1 MKNLESSNTILA
13 RKLAK
18 LVKYFLVDPHT
29 YMDHYGYTH
38 SSELFDDAQ
47 DEYDTPDGL
56 NVSCHRSDHA
66 FVICAGDFWNT
77 CSQERWRTEDTDII
91 CFSPSGGRDTFINS
105 IINFTDEIKFT
116 IKDPS
121 MYTEEVL
128 FQQSLVL
135 PSHAYD
141 TLELYL
147 ELMKVCTTPF
157 KVNLE
162 YIDVDEGLALYETK

>member
-1 MKNLESSNTILA
+1 MKNTESETTILA

-18 LVKYFLVDPHT
+18 LVKYFLADPST
-29 YMDHYGYTH
+29 YMDHYGYRH
-38 SSELFDDAQ
+38 SSELFDDAH

-56 NVSCHRSDHA
+56 NVSCHMQDHA
-66 FVICAGDFWNT
+66 FVICAGDYWNT
-77 CSQERWRTEDTDII
+77 CSQERWMTEKTDII
-91 CFSPSGGRDTFINS
+91 CFSPTGGKDEYITSISG
-105 IINFTDEIKFT
+105 FTDETKFT

-121 MYTEEVL
+121 IYTEDVL

-135 PSHAYD
+135 PNHAYD

-162 YIDVDEGLALYETK
+162 YINIDEGLALYETN